1 MQVSR
6 KYIAIQVAIALGL
19 LLLTE
24 VFLRY
29 QGYAPGDLR
38 PNWSNFHPVD
48 SLVVHDDFIV
58 DSSGILVANRT
69 HFKETKEG
77 VNSNGFRAPE
87 FDELDT
93 VKHKLLLIGDSF
105 TWGLSAQPID
115 SCFADLLKSHWLGTV
130 INTGIPIADPAQ
142 YDAIA
147 RKYIPK
153 LMPEKVIIMF
163 YLGNDIMPQ
172 VRPIIPFKPFYYYTN
187 AGAMM
192 ADDGAVHLNS
202 AKEAYEYYTHQKF
215 FLLHPAN
222 ALEVIVAKSAFLSR
236 LYSFKYRWEEKWK
249 AERAI
254 SDMSVTQRYLYSI
267 VDVCRKNRCGLQ
279 IILIPEIK
287 EADKPRAFFEKRYKG
302 FFGDSTLASLTF
314 IPEGNSPKN
323 YVPYP
328 DGHLNNA
335 GHAFYAEFISQQINR
350 PPPPSAGK

>member
-1 MQVSR
+1 MHIDK
-6 KYIAIQVAIALGL
+6 KYIAFQVSIVLSLFL
-19 LLLTE
+19 LVE

-48 SLVVHDDFIV
+48 SLIVHDDFIV
-58 DSSGILVANRT
+58 DSSGILVANRAGV
-69 HFKETKEG
+69 KEMKLG
-77 VNSNGFRAPE
+77 INSDGFRAPK
-87 FDELDT
+87 FQSLDT
-93 VKHKLLLIGDSF
+93 AKHKLLLMGDSF

-115 SCFADLLKSHWLGTV
+115 SCFADLLKSKWSGTV

-147 RKYIPK
+147 RKYIPLLK
-153 LMPEKVIIMF
+153 PEKVIVMF

-172 VRPIIPFKPFYYYTN
+172 PRPIIPFKPFYYYTN

-192 ADDGAVHLNS
+192 ADDGDVHLNS
-202 AKEAYEYYTHQKF
+202 AKDAYEYYTHQKF

-222 ALEVIVAKSAFLSR
+222 MLEVIVSKSALLSR
-236 LYSFKYRWEEKWK
+236 LYSFKYRWEEKSK
-249 AERAI
+249 AEKAI

-267 VDVCRKNRCGLQ
+267 VDVCRKNNCKLQ

-287 EADKPRAFFEKRYKG
+287 EADQPRAFFEKRYKG
-302 FFGDSTLASLTF
+302 FFGDSILAPITF
-314 IPEGNSPKN
+314 IPSGNSPKN

-335 GHAFYAEFISQQINR
+335 GHRFYADQI
-350 PPPPSAGK
+350 AGQLGIRK